1 MSAIACTSAELHVLL
16 LQAGEWEHAERLM
29 AWLAALDVAPAAH
42 PPVAAALAAD
52 AQALLAPLLAAAYPQ
67 GLAGRYALDPKVG
80 SGDSSLSG
88 VGQPADSCSAGLLA

>member
-1 MSAIACTSAELHVLL
+1 MSAVACTSAELHVL

-80 SGDSSLSG
+80 LCDGSSLSG
-88 VGQPADSCSAGLLA
+88 FGQPANFCSAGLLA